1 MTVPV
6 LTAVDCPDCGERTS
20 TIPSGPYRRFAQHGD
35 CPGWFR
41 QVDWPG
47 ADDSEGRFTEPR
59 ADCPHP
65 ERWHSADADSTEREV
80 TILVGAFV
88 QALQPDLVVETGSAW
103 GQTAHRIG
111 LGLRANGQGV
121 LHTIEPDATRADA
134 TRKRCEELSLP
145 VVVEQ
150 MKSLDWTPPGPI
162 GFAWFDS
169 LPHLRVPEFLQ
180 YFPWLQA
187 NSIVGF
193 HDTGPH
199 QGTLRED
206 IEELEKL
213 GHLLVIHLPTPR
225 GVTFG
230 QVLK

>member
-1 MTVPV
+1 MNI
-6 LTAVDCPDCGERTS
+6 AECPDCGERVS
-20 TIPSGPYRRFAQHGD
+20 TFPAGDVMRFVEHDD

-47 ADDSEGRFTEPR
+47 GDTSEGRFTLPR
-59 ADCPHP
+59 ADCPNP
-65 ERWHSADADSTEREV
+65 ERWHSDDADSTEYEV
-80 TILVGAFV
+80 SALVGGFV
-88 QALQPDLVVETGSAW
+88 RALQPDLVVETGSAW
-103 GQTAHRIG
+103 GQTAFRIG
-111 LGLRANGQGV
+111 QALLDNGRGT
-121 LHTIEPDATRADA
+121 LHTIEPDQTRADH
-134 TRKRCEELSLP
+134 TRVRCEDLP

-150 MKSLDWTPPGPI
+150 MKSMDWTPPGPI

-169 LPHLRVPEFLQ
+169 LANLRVPEFLS

-187 NSIVGF
+187 GAIVGF

-199 QGTLRED
+199 QGTLRAD
-206 IEELEKL
+206 VEELEML
-213 GHLLVIHLPTPR
+213 GHLLLIHLPTPR